1 MAGQY
6 RHLTLRFASGLR
18 NGQTLQF
25 GVDRDLAD
33 TGSAVQGSAEGNGAD
48 ELGGATFLPQ
58 RLAVPLGMRFV
69 AKRSDGRLIVGAIG
83 NRLGKGWTPLDGYGM
98 VDAER
103 AVLGR

>member
-1 MAGQY
+1 
-6 RHLTLRFASGLR
+6 
-18 NGQTLQF
+18 
-25 GVDRDLAD
+25 
-33 TGSAVQGSAEGNGAD
+33 
-48 ELGGATFLPQ
+48 
-58 RLAVPLGMRFV
+58 MRFV